1 MSVSGW
7 LPLVWCEQIK
17 VLRAEGGGGGEGK
30 EGGGGEKR
38 AREGS
43 KSEERGGGG
52 DKSKE
57 RGGGGDRS
65 VLWGWVY
72 DAEHE
77 HEHEH
82 EREEEVVGERAV
94 PGTGCYAA
102 RGTPGRCNDTRGCGT
117 EMEYGGTKIGYGSTG
132 CRGAGAGEPEVGARA
147 LRPAPPPL
155 PPLSERWK
163 QDPWPAHPPR
173 GLVLR
178 CGSVLRAVR
187 CCGTVVC
194 AMVVRY
200 VLSGTEGR
208 YGATRG
214 GGRVVCA
221 VRGDGGRVLLSY
233 RHRSVP
239 RIA

>member
-1 MSVSGW
+1 M
-7 LPLVWCEQIK
+7 WCEQIK

-94 PGTGCYAA
+94 PGTVLCI
-102 RGTPGRCNDTRGCGT
+102 
-117 EMEYGGTKIGYGSTG
+117 M
-132 CRGAGAGEPEVGARA
+132 
-147 LRPAPPPL
+147 LR
-155 PPLSERWK
+155 
-163 QDPWPAHPPR
+163 
-173 GLVLR
+173 
-178 CGSVLRAVR
+178 R
-187 CCGTVVC
+187 CCMILRVC
-194 AMVVRY
+194 DYCM
-200 VLSGTEGR
+200 
-208 YGATRG
+208 
-214 GGRVVCA
+214 
-221 VRGDGGRVLLSY
+221 LLC
-233 RHRSVP
+233 
-239 RIA
+239 